1 MLLSILSSPQR
12 WRSVLVG
19 LSLRLRVYAPKT
31 LVVIGLS
38 PSWMTCLGL
47 APKKTA
53 SPVQEKQGKQP
64 SPIQNGTSDE
74 ARRLAAA
81 ALSAVKDAAITE
93 VREFAGQDI
102 EVKKFVDADSKEASE
117 KAKAT
122 IGPPSA
128 VDAILEQI
136 RKKQKLSVLDKTKKD
151 WENTRKKARAWKMSR
166 ILTRRAQIIG
176 SSGAIVVM
184 LGEYDDMR
192 SNIIEGRDAL

>member
-1 MLLSILSSPQR
+1 MNY
-12 WRSVLVG
+12 VE
-19 LSLRLRVYAPKT
+19 K
-31 LVVIGLS
+31 
-38 PSWMTCLGL
+38 SWMTCLGL

-81 ALSAVKDAAITE
+81 ALSAVKDAAALAAASGKGKVEITE

-122 IGPPSA
+122 VGPPSA

-151 WENTRKKARAWKMSR
+151 WENTRKKARAWKMSWM
-166 ILTRRAQIIG
+166 LTRRAQIIG
-176 SSGAIVVM
+176 SSGAVVVM
-184 LGEYDDMR
+184 LGDYDDMR